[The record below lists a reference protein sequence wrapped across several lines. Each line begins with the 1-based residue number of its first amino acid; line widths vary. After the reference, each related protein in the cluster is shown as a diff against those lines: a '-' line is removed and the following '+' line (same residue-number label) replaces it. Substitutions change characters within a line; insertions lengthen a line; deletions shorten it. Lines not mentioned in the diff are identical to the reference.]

1 MRNNY
6 DLQMQ
11 AAARSF
17 LTYDARE
24 TAQRFALNMDE
35 TALYLSVLHTPHR
48 VRLDNAAVERRV
60 GEDWE
65 PAGFDTAMTVYDL
78 LTNPNG
84 RPVLAHEWCAH
95 TSFHAVQGGTLSGTL
110 MIHPEQSAQPFA
122 GKLPLLRRACARL
135 GGEEAAEG
143 GDFASVLPA
152 FDCLPVL
159 LRFWEADEEFPAQL
173 QLLWDRNTCRY
184 LRYETTFYLSGEIL
198 RRLRESAAET

>member
-24 TAQRFALNMDE
+24 IAQRFALNMDE
-35 TALYLSVLHTPHR
+35 TALYLFVLHTPHR

-84 RPVLAHEWCAH
+84 CPVLSHEWCAH
-95 TSFHAVQGGTLSGTL
+95 TSFHAVQGGTVSGTL
-110 MIHPEQSAQPFA
+110 MIRPEQSAQPFA
-122 GKLPLLRRACARL
+122 GKLSLLRRACARL

>member
-24 TAQRFALNMDE
+24 IAQRFALNMDE

-60 GEDWE
+60 GEDWV
-65 PAGFDTAMTVYDL
+65 PAGFNLTMTVYDL

-84 RPVLAHEWCAH
+84 RPVLSHEWCAH

-110 MIHPEQSAQPFA
+110 MIPPEQSAQPFA
-122 GKLPLLRRACARL
+122 GKLSLLRRACARL

-143 GDFASVLPA
+143 GDFASVLSA

>member
-24 TAQRFALNMDE
+24 IAQRFALNMDE

-60 GEDWE
+60 GEDWV
-65 PAGFDTAMTVYDL
+65 PAGFNLTMTVYDL

-95 TSFHAVQGGTLSGTL
+95 TSFHAVQGGTVSGTL
-110 MIHPEQSAQPFA
+110 MIRPEQSAQPFA

>member
-24 TAQRFALNMDE
+24 IAQRFALNMDE

-84 RPVLAHEWCAH
+84 CPVLAHEWCAH
-95 TSFHAVQGGTLSGTL
+95 TSFHAVQGGTVSGTL
-110 MIHPEQSAQPFA
+110 MIRPEQSAQPFA

-135 GGEEAAEG
+135 GGEETAEG

>member
-24 TAQRFALNMDE
+24 IAQRFALNMDE

-84 RPVLAHEWCAH
+84 CPVLSHEWCAH
-95 TSFHAVQGGTLSGTL
+95 TSFHAVQGGTVSGTL
-110 MIHPEQSAQPFA
+110 MIRPEQSAQPFA
-122 GKLPLLRRACARL
+122 GKLSLLRRACARL

>member
-1 MRNNY
+1 
-6 DLQMQ
+6 
-11 AAARSF
+11 
-17 LTYDARE
+17 
-24 TAQRFALNMDE
+24 MDE

-60 GEDWE
+60 GEDWV
-65 PAGFDTAMTVYDL
+65 PAGFNLTMTVYDL

-95 TSFHAVQGGTLSGTL
+95 TSFHAVQGGTVSGTL
-110 MIHPEQSAQPFA
+110 MIRPEQSAQPFA

>member
-11 AAARSF
+11 AAVRSF

-24 TAQRFALNMDE
+24 IAQRFALNMDE

-60 GEDWE
+60 GEDWV
-65 PAGFDTAMTVYDL
+65 PAGFNLTMTVYDL

-95 TSFHAVQGGTLSGTL
+95 TSFHAVQGGTVSGTL
-110 MIHPEQSAQPFA
+110 MIRPEQSAQPFA

>member
-24 TAQRFALNMDE
+24 IAQRFALNMDE

-60 GEDWE
+60 GEDWL
-65 PAGFDTAMTVYDL
+65 PAGFNLTMTVYDL

-84 RPVLAHEWCAH
+84 RPVLSHEWCAH
-95 TSFHAVQGGTLSGTL
+95 TSFHAVQGGTVSGTL
-110 MIHPEQSAQPFA
+110 MIRPEQSAQPFA

>member
-24 TAQRFALNMDE
+24 IAQRFALNMDE

-60 GEDWE
+60 GEAWE

-110 MIHPEQSAQPFA
+110 MIRPEQSAQPFA
-122 GKLPLLRRACARL
+122 GKLPLLRRTCARL